1 MSSSGSNLYR
11 SQNYLSYVDQTRPK
25 TKIEKSISDV
35 EEKKK
40 IDGKNVLNGG
50 DNESINS
57 CESLNNYLDA
67 KVGVY
72 DSLNNFIIHHF
83 DFDDEE

>member
-11 SQNYLSYVDQTRPK
+11 SQNYQSYVDQTRPK

-35 EEKKK
+35 EEKTK
-40 IDGKNVLNGG
+40 IDGKNVVNGC

-57 CESLNNYLDA
+57 CESLNNYLDV